1 MERVNIAAADVGV
14 IRAKFAHDWRYGVTT
29 YEVEASRVSGVFVL
43 GIEPCDGEWEGVID
57 QDSDRLRVEFG
68 RRTGGDPYYSE
79 WKPREDLPCVNGV
92 ELIGTIGVSL
102 AQLRR
107 ERLTGRRMYVRRTST
122 RGVAPDATAERTALV
137 VDALAYHWLSRPE
150 NYALRLH
157 AARAAIESVTST
169 RAATIRAARK
179 DLARARG
186 QIATANAEIRAVRAF
201 AVIGSRQEGAA

>member
-1 MERVNIAAADVGV
+1 MERVNIAAADLGV
-14 IRAKFAHDWRYGVTT
+14 IRAKFAHDWRHGVTT
-29 YEVEASRVSGVFVL
+29 YEVEATRVSGVFVL
-43 GIEPCDGEWEGVID
+43 GIEPRDSEWSGVLD

-68 RRTGGDPYYSE
+68 RRAGGDPYYSE
-79 WKPREDLPCVNGV
+79 YRPRADLPCVSGV
-92 ELIGTIGVSL
+92 ELIGTLGVDL
-102 AQLRR
+102 ARLRR
-107 ERLTGRRMYVRRTST
+107 ERLAGRRVHVRRTNP

-157 AARAAIESVTST
+157 AARAAFDSVTSS

-186 QIATANAEIRAVRAF
+186 EIATAQAEIRAARAF
-201 AVIGSRQEGAA
+201 VVIGPKQEGAA